1 MKLINKGEAFE
12 MSFAGKTLIVPAGEF
27 EMENI
32 VGGHI
37 VYTAKKWGKD
47 VIDVDTQPAETAEI
61 PTAIA
66 EEAPVEETTPAEEV
80 PVAEEAL
87 AEEAPVEET
96 TSVEET
102 SAEEKKRGR

>member
-37 VYTAKKWGKD
+37 VYSTGRGK
-47 VIDVDTQPAETAEI
+47 VILKGL
-61 PTAIA
+61 
-66 EEAPVEETTPAEEV
+66 VEQ
-80 PVAEEAL
+80 
-87 AEEAPVEET
+87 
-96 TSVEET
+96 
-102 SAEEKKRGR
+102 EKKRR